1 MNNITKMEFVE
12 SMQLLKKMF
21 DKNFKLGQLP
31 YQLIRDWNLN
41 EITYNQTR
49 IDMQHF
55 EAFLANAV
63 FLYDDF
69 VKEDN

>member
-1 MNNITKMEFVE
+1 MEITRTQFIE

-41 EITYNQTR
+41 EITYQQAK
-49 IDMQHF
+49 IDMKTF
-55 EAFLANAV
+55 EAFLGNV
-63 FLYDDF
+63 ILYYDDYI
-69 VKEDN
+69 KEC